1 MVPAEI
7 TALKAN
13 KLYTEITKPVTGG
26 RVFSTALMNVLIAND
41 GRVFAGSVTVAKL
54 LEAAAK

>member
-1 MVPAEI
+1 VPAEI

-13 KLYTEITKPVTGG
+13 KLYAELTKPVAGG
-26 RVFSTALMNVLIAND
+26 RVFSTALLNVFFAND
-41 GRVFAGSVTVAKL
+41 GRVFAGSVTTQKL